1 MTMEKDEMIPGHA
14 DPREENHRPGPPSLQ
29 DMTVTAAYEALR
41 RQARRLARRTH
52 PRPDSTDAPLR
63 AAGILLAQAPLLLDV
78 RCWRALL
85 RFAAVMRLPELLAD
99 LFAGRHVNVTEDRPA
114 LHHLARAHHEDLIAA
129 AGRLA
134 SVQARKDAGLLAD
147 TRAQMQALAEALHTE
162 RLAAADGG
170 PIQAILHIGIGG
182 SHLGPE
188 AAWQA
193 LAPDVAED
201 RRIPVHFLSNLDGST
216 LTTTLAR
223 LTPARTLVIVASK
236 SFTTV
241 ETMTLWQAVRGWL
254 GAELAAPEAQALAV
268 TARPDRAAA
277 AGFARERM
285 LIVPQSIG
293 GRFSLT
299 SAFGAPIALGLGW
312 ETFSSLLA
320 GARAMDDHVAT
331 APAAENLAFRMA
343 LAGFWM
349 KAVRR
354 VAGEVVVPYADRL
367 DLFIDHLQQLDLE
380 SNGKRVAAADGRGLP
395 WPSAAA
401 LWGRRGTNAQH
412 AFFEMLHQGTRDQ
425 LITLIGIRPGW
436 SGRMELDRALLANL
450 IGQAAA
456 FLRGR
461 SRQEAEA
468 ALEARGL
475 DARTARRLA
484 PHLVLPGARPHRI
497 LLLDRLDAFHF
508 GALLALFEH
517 RTVLEGWL
525 YGINPFD
532 QWGVERGKELA
543 GMVNHLLQDEAG
555 MADLDPVH
563 AAILD
568 AVSQDRR

>member
-1 MTMEKDEMIPGHA
+1 MADDELTPGPA
-14 DPREENHRPGPPSLQ
+14 DPSGEDHRPVLPLLQ
-29 DMTVTAAYEALR
+29 DMAVTSAYEALR
-41 RQARRLARRTH
+41 RQARRLARRMH
-52 PRPDSTDAPLR
+52 PRPDSTDAPIR
-63 AAGILLAQAPLLLDV
+63 AAGILLAQAPLLLDA
-78 RCWRALL
+78 RCRRALL
-85 RFAAVMRLPELLAD
+85 RFATVMRLPNLLAD

-114 LHHLARAHHEDLIAA
+114 LHHLARARQEDLVAA
-129 AGRLA
+129 TSRLA
-134 SVQARKDAGLLAD
+134 SARAQDDARTLAD
-147 TRAQMQALAEALHTE
+147 ARTQLREMAEALHAG
-162 RLAAADGG
+162 RLTAADGG

-193 LAPDVAED
+193 LAPGIADKP
-201 RRIPVHFLSNLDGST
+201 RIPVRFLSNLDGCA

-223 LTPARTLVIVASK
+223 LTPARTLVIIASK

-241 ETMTLWQAVRGWL
+241 ETMTLWQAVRSWL
-254 GAELAAPEAQALAV
+254 GADLAEPEAQALAV

-277 AGFARERM
+277 AGFARQRI
-285 LIVPQSIG
+285 LIAPESVG

-354 VAGEVVVPYADRL
+354 VESEVVVPYADRL
-367 DLFIDHLQQLDLE
+367 DLFVEHLQQLDLE
-380 SNGKRVAAADGRGLP
+380 SNGKRVAAADGRSLP

-412 AFFEMLHQGTRDQ
+412 AFFEMLHQGTRDA

-436 SGRMELDRALLANL
+436 SGRMELDQALLANL
-450 IGQAAA
+450 IGQSAA
-456 FLRGR
+456 FLHGR

-468 ALEARGL
+468 ALKARGM
-475 DARTARRLA
+475 DERTARRLA

-525 YGINPFD
+525 YGVNPFD

-543 GMVNHLLQDEAG
+543 GMANRLITDDQRA
-555 MADLDPVH
+555 ADLDPVY
-563 AAILD
+563 AALLD
-568 AVSQDRR
+568 AVAADRR

>member
-1 MTMEKDEMIPGHA
+1 MADDATTPGHVDPSGA
-14 DPREENHRPGPPSLQ
+14 DHRPALPSLQ
-29 DMTVTAAYEALR
+29 DMAVTAAYEALR

-52 PRPDSTDAPLR
+52 PRPDPTDTPLR
-63 AAGILLAQAPLLLDV
+63 AAGILLAQAPLLLDA

-99 LFAGRHVNVTEDRPA
+99 LFAGRHVNVTEDRPV
-114 LHHLARAHHEDLIAA
+114 LHHLARARREDLIAA
-129 AGRLA
+129 AERLA
-134 SVQARKDAGLLAD
+134 SAQAREDARLLAD
-147 TRAQMQALAEALHTE
+147 ARARLREMAEALHAG
-162 RLAAADGG
+162 RLTAADGG

-193 LAPDVAED
+193 LAPDVAVGT
-201 RRIPVHFLSNLDGST
+201 RIPVHFLSNLDGGT
-216 LTTTLAR
+216 LATTLAR
-223 LTPARTLVIVASK
+223 LSPARTLVIVASK

-241 ETMTLWQAVRGWL
+241 ETMTIWQAVRSWL
-254 GAELAAPEAQALAV
+254 EADLAAPEAQALAV

-277 AGFARERM
+277 AGFAKERI
-285 LIVPQSIG
+285 LIAPESIG

-312 ETFSSLLA
+312 EIFSALLA

-331 APAAENLAFRMA
+331 APPAENLAFRMA

-354 VAGEVVVPYADRL
+354 VESEVVVPYADRL

-380 SNGKRVAAADGRGLP
+380 SNGKRVAASDGRRLP

-412 AFFEMLHQGTRDQ
+412 AFFEMLHQGTRDE

-436 SGRMELDRALLANL
+436 SGWMELDQALLANL
-450 IGQAAA
+450 IGQSAA
-456 FLRGR
+456 LLGGR

-468 ALEARGL
+468 ALRARGI
-475 DARTARRLA
+475 DACAARHLA

-497 LLLDRLDAFHF
+497 LLLDRLDAYHF
-508 GALLALFEH
+508 GALLALCEH
-517 RTVLEGWL
+517 RTALEGWL
-525 YGINPFD
+525 YGVNPFD

-543 GMVNHLLQDEAG
+543 GMVDRLLKDG
-555 MADLDPVH
+555 DGVADLDPVH
-563 AAILD
+563 AAIVDDL
-568 AVSQDRR
+568 ARDRR

>member
-1 MTMEKDEMIPGHA
+1 MRPRHA
-14 DPREENHRPGPPSLQ
+14 DTREEDRRPALPSLQ
-29 DMTVTAAYEALR
+29 DMAVTTAYEALR

-52 PRPDSTDAPLR
+52 PRPDPADAPLR
-63 AAGILLAQAPLLLDV
+63 AAGILLAQAPLLLDD

-85 RFAAVMRLPELLAD
+85 RFAAAMRLPQLLAD
-99 LFAGRHVNVTEDRPA
+99 LFAGRPVNVTEDRAA
-114 LHHLARAHHEDLIAA
+114 LHHLARAEEEILRAA
-129 AGRLA
+129 ADQIA
-134 SVQARKDAGLLAD
+134 DARAREDARLLA
-147 TRAQMQALAEALHTE
+147 TARARLREMAEALHAG
-162 RLAAADGG
+162 RLRAADGG
-170 PIQAILHIGIGG
+170 PFRAILHIGIGG

-193 LAPDVAED
+193 LAPAVAQEA
-201 RRIPVHFLSNLDGST
+201 RIPVHFLSNLDGST
-216 LTTTLAR
+216 LTATLGR
-223 LTPARTLVIVASK
+223 LVPARTLVIVASK

-254 GAELAAPEAQALAV
+254 GAEGIDPAAQALAV
-268 TARPDRAAA
+268 TARPERAAA
-277 AGFARERM
+277 AGFARERI
-285 LIVPQSIG
+285 LIAPESIG

-299 SAFGAPIALGLGW
+299 SAFGAPVAFGLGW
-312 ETFSSLLA
+312 ETFSALLA

-331 APAAENLAFRMA
+331 APPAENLAFRMA

-354 VAGEVVVPYADRL
+354 VASEVVVPYADRL
-367 DLFIDHLQQLDLE
+367 DLFVDHLQQLDLE
-380 SNGKRVAAADGRGLP
+380 SNGKRVAAADGRSLP

-436 SGRMELDRALLANL
+436 SERMDLDQALLANL
-450 IGQAAA
+450 LGQSAA

-461 SRQEAEA
+461 SRQEAQA
-468 ALEARGL
+468 ALMDRGL
-475 DARTARRLA
+475 DEQAARHLA
-484 PHLVLPGARPHRI
+484 PHLVLPGARPHQI
-497 LLLDRLDAFHF
+497 LLLERLDAFHF

-543 GMVNHLLQDEAG
+543 RLVERLLEGGQEAG
-555 MADLDPVH
+555 EPDPVH
-563 AAILD
+563 LAILD
-568 AVSQDRR
+568 HLARDRR

>member
-1 MTMEKDEMIPGHA
+1 MTAEHDERNPQPA
-14 DPREENHRPGPPSLQ
+14 ARNSEAARALYPSPREMAAN
-29 DMTVTAAYEALR
+29 AAYEALR

-52 PRPDSTDAPLR
+52 PRPDPADTPLQ
-63 AAGILLAQAPLLLDV
+63 AAGILLAQAPLLLDE

-85 RFAAVMRLPELLAD
+85 RFAAVMRLPELLAH
-99 LFAGRHVNVTEDRPA
+99 LFAGRPVNVTEDRPA
-114 LHHLARAHHEDLIAA
+114 LHPLARAEEEELLAA
-129 AGRLA
+129 RRLA
-134 SVQARKDAGLLAD
+134 DERARRDARVLAD
-147 TRAQMQALAEALHTE
+147 SRTRLRQMAEALHSGGIP
-162 RLAAADGG
+162 AADGG
-170 PIQAILHIGIGG
+170 PIEAILHIGIGG

-216 LTTTLAR
+216 LAATLAR
-223 LTPARTLVIVASK
+223 LTPARTFVIVASK

-241 ETMTLWQAVRGWL
+241 ETMTLWEAVRGWL
-254 GAELAAPEAQALAV
+254 GSALAGPTARVLAV

-277 AGFARERM
+277 AGFGQERI
-285 LIVPQSIG
+285 LIAPEGIG

-299 SAFGAPIALGLGW
+299 SAFGAPVALGLGW
-312 ETFSSLLA
+312 ETFASLLA

-354 VAGEVVVPYADRL
+354 VASEVVVPYADRL
-367 DLFIDHLQQLDLE
+367 DLFVDHLQQLDLE
-380 SNGKRVAAADGRGLP
+380 SNGKRVAAADGRRLP

-412 AFFEMLHQGTRDQ
+412 AFFEMLHQGTRDA

-436 SGRMELDRALLANL
+436 SGRMALDRALFANL
-450 IGQAAA
+450 IGQSAA

-468 ALEARGL
+468 ALAARGL
-475 DARTARRLA
+475 DGRAVRHLA
-484 PHLVLPGARPHRI
+484 PHLVLPGARPHQI
-497 LLLDRLDAFHF
+497 LLLERLDAFHF

-543 GMVNHLLQDEAG
+543 RLVARLLEGGQEAG
-555 MADLDPVH
+555 GLDPVH
-563 AAILD
+563 LAILD
-568 AVSQDRR
+568 SLDRDRR